1 MEIWNDV
8 LATDQKHKTMIN
20 KNNISSLKIANPIV
34 INSNKNKPDDFLD
47 KEFKRFIIRTLN
59 KTKCMSNGHK
69 Q

>member
-1 MEIWNDV
+1 
-8 LATDQKHKTMIN
+8 MIN
-20 KNNISSLKIANPIV
+20 KNNISSLNIANPAV

-59 KTKCMSNGHK
+59 KIKCMSNGHK